1 MAKKQFKAESKRLLD
16 LMINSIYTHKEIFL
30 REIISNA
37 SDAIDKLCYLSLTD
51 DKVGLDR
58 GDFKIEITVDKDART
73 LTVSDNG
80 IGMDKDE
87 LENNLGV
94 IASSG
99 SYKFRQEA
107 EQKEDI
113 DIIGQ
118 FGVGFYSAF
127 MVADEITV
135 VTKKYGAETA
145 YRWQSSGADGYT
157 VAECEK
163 DSVGTDVIMHL
174 KADTDEE
181 KYSEYRQEA
190 EQKED
195 IDIIGQFGVGF
206 YSAFMVADEITVVTK
221 KYGAETAYRWQSSGA
236 DGYTVA
242 ECEKDSVGTDVIMH
256 LKADTDEEKYSE
268 YLDGYRL
275 YELVKKYSD
284 YIRYPIRML
293 RPTRR
298 VKAGSDPEKPEYEY
312 VDEMTTVNSMVPLWQ
327 RPRGEVT
334 DEEYEKFYQSI
345 AHAFD
350 KPQRVITASVE
361 GAVTYKALLFIPSQ
375 RPMDFYSEGYEKGLQ
390 LYSAGVMIMD
400 HCDALLPDYLRF
412 VRGVVDS
419 PDLSLNISREL
430 LQHDRQLKVIGNSL
444 EKKLRADLEKLLR
457 DDREG
462 YEKFYENFGRAIG
475 FGIAGPDGLSR
486 KEALQDLLLFYSS
499 TEKKLVTL
507 REYVDRMPESQKYI
521 YYAAGEN
528 VSAIDHLPQTELL
541 KDKNYEI
548 LYLTGET
555 DEFVLQM
562 LGKYADKE
570 FRSIVDGELDLGD
583 EEEKVLDEKPEL
595 MQFVKETLGDKIKEA
610 RASRR
615 LKTHPVCMTAGEGL
629 SFEMEKYFKN
639 FQMPTP
645 VKADRILELNTDH
658 PAVQAME
665 AAMTSDRAKAELY
678 AKILYDQA
686 LLIAGLP
693 LEDPSEYTDLVAE
706 LMK

>member
-51 DKVGLDR
+51 DKVGLNR
-58 GDFKIEITVDKDART
+58 SDFRIEITVDKDART

-80 IGMDKDE
+80 IGMDKEE

-107 EQKEDI
+107 EQKDDI

-127 MVADEITV
+127 MVADSITV
-135 VTKKYGAETA
+135 LTKKYGSETA
-145 YRWQSSGADGYT
+145 YEWKSSGADGYT
-157 VAECEK
+157 VAECAK
-163 DSVGTDVIMHL
+163 DTVGTDVIMHL
-174 KADTDEE
+174 KEDT
-181 KYSEYRQEA
+181 
-190 EQKED
+190 ED
-195 IDIIGQFGVGF
+195 
-206 YSAFMVADEITVVTK
+206 
-221 KYGAETAYRWQSSGA
+221 
-236 DGYTVA
+236 
-242 ECEKDSVGTDVIMH
+242 
-256 LKADTDEEKYSE
+256 EKYSE
-268 YLDGYRL
+268 YLDHYKL
-275 YELVKKYSD
+275 YSLVKKYSD
-284 YIRYPIRML
+284 YIRYPIRMVT
-293 RPTRR
+293 PVQK
-298 VKAGSDPEKPEYEY
+298 VKEGSDPEKPEYEFM
-312 VDEMTTVNSMVPLWQ
+312 DEMTTVNSMVPLWQ

-334 DEEYEKFYQSI
+334 DEEYTKFYQEL
-345 AHAFD
+345 AREFD
-350 KPQRVITASVE
+350 KPQRIITASVE
-361 GAVTYKALLFIPSQ
+361 GAVTYKALLFIPSK
-375 RPMDFYSEGYEKGLQ
+375 RPMNFGSEDFQKGLQ

-400 HCDALLPDYLRF
+400 KCDALLPEYLRF

-430 LQHDRQLKVIGNSL
+430 LQHDRQLKVIAANL
-444 EKKLRADLEKLLR
+444 EKKIRADLEKFLR

-462 YEKFYENFGRAIG
+462 YEKFYENFGRAVG
-475 FGIAGPDGLSR
+475 YGIVGEGGESR

-507 REYVDRMPESQKYI
+507 REYADRMPESQKYI

-528 VSAIDHLPQTELL
+528 VSTIDHLPQTELL
-541 KDKNYEI
+541 KDKNYEV
-548 LYLTGET
+548 LYLTGEA

-562 LGKYADKE
+562 LHKYADKE
-570 FRSIVDGELDLGD
+570 FRSIIDGELDLGD
-583 EEEKVLDEKPEL
+583 EEKKVLDEKPEL
-595 MQFVKETLGDKIKEA
+595 MKFVKEVLGDKIKEA
-610 RASRR
+610 KVSRR
-615 LKTHPVCMTAGEGL
+615 LKTHPVCMTAGEGF

-658 PAVQAME
+658 PAVMAME
-665 AAMTSDRAKAELY
+665 TALLTDRAKAELY

-693 LEDPSEYTDLVAE
+693 LEDPSEYTDLVAQ

>member
-51 DKVGLDR
+51 DKVGLNR
-58 GDFKIEITVDKDART
+58 GDFKIEITADKDART

-80 IGMDKDE
+80 IGMDKEE

-107 EQKEDI
+107 EQKDDI

-127 MVADEITV
+127 MVADSITV
-135 VTKKYGAETA
+135 LTKTYGSETA
-145 YRWQSSGADGYT
+145 YEWQSSGADGYT
-157 VAECEK
+157 VTECAK
-163 DSVGTDVIMHL
+163 DTVGTDVIMHL
-174 KADTDEE
+174 KEDT
-181 KYSEYRQEA
+181 
-190 EQKED
+190 ED
-195 IDIIGQFGVGF
+195 
-206 YSAFMVADEITVVTK
+206 
-221 KYGAETAYRWQSSGA
+221 
-236 DGYTVA
+236 
-242 ECEKDSVGTDVIMH
+242 
-256 LKADTDEEKYSE
+256 EKYSE
-268 YLDGYRL
+268 YLDHYKL
-275 YELVKKYSD
+275 YSLVKKYSD
-284 YIRYPIRML
+284 YIRYPIRMVT
-293 RPTRR
+293 PVQK
-298 VKAGSDPEKPEYEY
+298 VKEGSDPEKPEYEL

-327 RPRGEVT
+327 RPRSEVT
-334 DEEYEKFYQSI
+334 DEEYTKFYQEL
-345 AHAFD
+345 AREFD
-350 KPQRVITASVE
+350 KPQRIITASVE
-361 GAVTYKALLFIPSQ
+361 GAVTYKALLFIPSK
-375 RPMDFYSEGYEKGLQ
+375 RPMNFGSEDFQKGLQ

-400 HCDALLPDYLRF
+400 KCDALLPEYLRF

-430 LQHDRQLKVIGNSL
+430 LQHDRQLKVIAANL
-444 EKKLRADLEKLLR
+444 EKKIRADLEKFLR

-462 YEKFYENFGRAIG
+462 YEKFYENFGRAVG
-475 FGIAGPDGLSR
+475 YGIVGEGGESR

-528 VSAIDHLPQTELL
+528 VSTIDHLPQTELL
-541 KDKNYEI
+541 KDKNYEV
-548 LYLTGET
+548 LYLTGEA

-562 LGKYADKE
+562 LHKYADKE
-570 FRSIVDGELDLGD
+570 FRSIIDGELDLGD
-583 EEEKVLDEKPEL
+583 EEKKGLDEKPEL
-595 MQFVKETLGDKIKEA
+595 MKFVKEVLGDKIKEA
-610 RASRR
+610 KVSRR
-615 LKTHPVCMTAGEGL
+615 LKTHPVCMTAGEGF

-658 PAVQAME
+658 PAVMAME
-665 AAMTSDRAKAELY
+665 TALLTDRAKAELY

-693 LEDPSEYTDLVAE
+693 LEDPSEYTDLVAQ

>member
-1 MAKKQFKAESKRLLD
+1 MEIKEFKAESKRLLD

-51 DKVGLDR
+51 DKVGVSRDEFAIKLVLDKEKR
-58 GDFKIEITVDKDART
+58 L

-99 SYKFRQEA
+99 SYKF
-107 EQKEDI
+107 
-113 DIIGQ
+113 
-118 FGVGFYSAF
+118 
-127 MVADEITV
+127 
-135 VTKKYGAETA
+135 
-145 YRWQSSGADGYT
+145 
-157 VAECEK
+157 
-163 DSVGTDVIMHL
+163 
-174 KADTDEE
+174 
-181 KYSEYRQEA
+181 RQEA

-298 VKAGSDPEKPEYEY
+298 VKEGSDPEKPEYEY

-507 REYVDRMPESQKYI
+507 REYVDRMLESQKYI

>member
-58 GDFKIEITVDKDART
+58 GDFKIEITADKDART

-181 KYSEYRQEA
+181 KYSEY
-190 EQKED
+190 
-195 IDIIGQFGVGF
+195 
-206 YSAFMVADEITVVTK
+206 
-221 KYGAETAYRWQSSGA
+221 
-236 DGYTVA
+236 
-242 ECEKDSVGTDVIMH
+242 
-256 LKADTDEEKYSE
+256 
-268 YLDGYRL
+268 LDGYRL

-298 VKAGSDPEKPEYEY
+298 VKDGSDPEKPEYEY

-390 LYSAGVMIMD
+390 LYSAGVMIMG

-528 VSAIDHLPQTELL
+528 VYAIDHLPQTELL

>member
-1 MAKKQFKAESKRLLD
+1 MEKKQFKAESQRLLD
-16 LMINSIYTHKEIFL
+16 LMINSIYTHREIFL

-37 SDAIDKLCYLSLTD
+37 SDAIDKLAYTALTD
-51 DKVGLDR
+51 DKVGLTRDQ
-58 GDFKIEITVDKDART
+58 FAITITRDKENRT

-80 IGMDKDE
+80 IGMSKEEMEENLGTIAKSGSLGFKQAMEKKDE
-87 LENNLGV
+87 N
-94 IASSG
+94 
-99 SYKFRQEA
+99 
-107 EQKEDI
+107 I

-127 MVADEITV
+127 MVASEVTV
-135 VTKKYGAETA
+135 ISRKYGADKA
-145 YRWQSSGADGYT
+145 YKWVSNGTDGYT
-157 VAECEK
+157 IEEAERENP
-163 DSVGTDVIMHL
+163 GTDVIMVL
-174 KADTDEE
+174 KADTEE
-181 KYSEYRQEA
+181 DSYGQYLEEY
-190 EQKED
+190 
-195 IDIIGQFGVGF
+195 
-206 YSAFMVADEITVVTK
+206 EIRNLVT
-221 KYGAETAYRWQSSGA
+221 
-236 DGYTVA
+236 
-242 ECEKDSVGTDVIMH
+242 
-256 LKADTDEEKYSE
+256 
-268 YLDGYRL
+268 
-275 YELVKKYSD
+275 KYSD

-298 VKAGSDPEKPEYEY
+298 VKDGSDPEKPEYEY

-521 YYAAGEN
+521 YYAAGE
-528 VSAIDHLPQTELL
+528 SAAAIDHLPQTELL